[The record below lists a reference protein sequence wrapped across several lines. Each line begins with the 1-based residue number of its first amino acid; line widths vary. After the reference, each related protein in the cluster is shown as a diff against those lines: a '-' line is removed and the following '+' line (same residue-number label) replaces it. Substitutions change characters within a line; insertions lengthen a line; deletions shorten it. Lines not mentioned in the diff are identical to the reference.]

1 MEATGTARCGLCTPL
16 SPSPWRSSGGQAACK
31 CSSCSQSSWKGSGS
45 CTAQPQPSS
54 LAQHSHSPAQHAASK
69 GPDTGAAHFPTLVT
83 MEPGWRPLPGSR
95 DPSKH
100 ASPMPPQQSECLRSA
115 GMVCSS
121 KAKGTRGKR
130 PVSPVDLAP
139 ACFHRFLLPSPLLLP
154 PLQAPFLTLPAL
166 CSAPPPSPAGP
177 SLPHGEHP
185 LSLPASRSQGPS
197 HPISCTMHARGGQLR
212 APPLQV
218 GTSACQGQRVTMG
231 EPLRVCWGPRRTD
244 HCPVWAL
251 TCLGAGWPHQTSSH
265 PWLSAPLWS

>member
-31 CSSCSQSSWKGSGS
+31 CSSCSQSSWKGSRS

-83 MEPGWRPLPGSR
+83 MEPGWRPSPGSR

-130 PVSPVDLAP
+130 PVDPVDLAP
-139 ACFHRFLLPSPLLLP
+139 GLLPLLP
-154 PLQAPFLTLPAL
+154 PAVSPPPAPSPNPLPDSTCAVFCTPSPALQAPPCPMGSIHTACLLPGHRDRHT
-166 CSAPPPSPAGP
+166 PSPVRCMPEEGGSEHRLCRWAH
-177 SLPHGEHP
+177 PHV
-185 LSLPASRSQGPS
+185 
-197 HPISCTMHARGGQLR
+197 RGSG
-212 APPLQV
+212 
-218 GTSACQGQRVTMG
+218 
-231 EPLRVCWGPRRTD
+231 
-244 HCPVWAL
+244 
-251 TCLGAGWPHQTSSH
+251 
-265 PWLSAPLWS
+265 